1 MDYNKF
7 QTMKKKFSIFLFISF
22 VSANINAEIAGVNI
36 DDLTQLYREQITKL
50 LVGNKLFGHYDDG
63 LYQGPVE
70 EIHYQNGD
78 YEIIADG
85 TTYRGKWKTIN
96 NQICYKQRD
105 WIQFECVLEYVGF
118 NVGMKLYFVEKVDI
132 LFVYVAGMIYEEIY
146 KSIKL

>member
-1 MDYNKF
+1 
-7 QTMKKKFSIFLFISF
+7 MKKQFSIFLLVFFI
-22 VSANINAEIAGVNI
+22 SANINAEISGVDIRN
-36 DDLTQLYREQITKL
+36 LTQLYNNQISKV

-63 LYQGPVE
+63 VYQGPVE

-85 TTYRGKWKTIN
+85 TTYRGKWKSKN

-105 WIQFECVLEYVGF
+105 WTQFECVLVYVGF
-118 NVGMKLYFVEKVDI
+118 NDGMKLYFVEKI
-132 LFVYVAGMIYEEIY
+132 ERGAVYVVGIIYEEIY